1 MSRNVVLNACGV
13 VAAVCL
19 GIYLS
24 REPWATYREQKN
36 KADIATKEMLKVES
50 EKTNLERQRAKLET
64 PMGQEELARR
74 SSYVRP
80 GEEAVTPPTEH

>member
-1 MSRNVVLNACGV
+1 MSRNLVLNACGV

-24 REPWATYREQKN
+24 REPWIAYREQKG

-50 EKTNLERQRAKLET
+50 EKAELERQRAKLET
-64 PMGQEELARR
+64 PMGKEELARR
-74 SSYVRP
+74 NSYVKQ
-80 GEEAVTPPTEH
+80 GEEAMPAPVEH